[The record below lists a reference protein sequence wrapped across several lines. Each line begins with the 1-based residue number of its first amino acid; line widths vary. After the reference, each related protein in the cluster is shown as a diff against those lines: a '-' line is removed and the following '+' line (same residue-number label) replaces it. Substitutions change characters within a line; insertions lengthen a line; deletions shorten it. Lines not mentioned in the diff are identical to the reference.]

1 MKHNIYGALTI
12 LAVALMI
19 GVTMSQ
25 AQSRV
30 RANVPFAFSLEQTSM
45 AAGGYEISSTDER
58 VLTVRNLET
67 GQARFLIASMH
78 VEASHA
84 SGTPNARLVFNKYGD
99 QYFLSQIWDGQ
110 SQSGIAL
117 SESKR
122 EKELKMASTN
132 PSNGPETV
140 IIAMK

>member
-1 MKHNIYGALTI
+1 MKHNTYGALTM

-19 GVTMSQ
+19 SVPTLQ

-30 RANVPFAFSLEQTSM
+30 RADVPFAFSLEQTSM
-45 AAGGYEISSTDER
+45 PAGGYEVSSIEDK
-58 VLTVRNLET
+58 VLAVRNLGT
-67 GQARFLIASMH
+67 GQARLLIASMH
-78 VEASHA
+78 VEVSQA
-84 SGTPNARLVFNKYGD
+84 SGTPHAKLVFNKYGD

-132 PSNGPETV
+132 LSGPETV